1 MGWGTSPFVIAGW
14 DLSPRVRKIYRF
26 TIIHPSVF
34 SPKYVSTLQ
43 PWQDLSIYPFKW
55 KETWFSLLADQM
67 QFLPGTTDG
76 RTGSS
81 CIAGRMCLQMQQH
94 SGFIQCEL
102 WLTRNITTR
111 RKILLGS
118 QILTP
123 CWASSW
129 RSESGIVVQKLMLEI
144 TFLYPDFNLK
154 TLMKCEGDIPKNN
167 CFEVIWEVLDVQKN
181 WKLHCWLCLS
191 MHASVVT
198 YKVFLRHSFARTMW
212 TKEPGRRTAIQKGQQ
227 WNPGLLIKR
236 YWHSW
241 RVKSDSEWLY
251 RK

>member
-1 MGWGTSPFVIAGW
+1 
-14 DLSPRVRKIYRF
+14 
-26 TIIHPSVF
+26 
-34 SPKYVSTLQ
+34 
-43 PWQDLSIYPFKW
+43 
-55 KETWFSLLADQM
+55 M

-129 RSESGIVVQKLMLEI
+129 RSESGIVVQKLRLAYDILRSYIQTLTWRLSWSVREI
-144 TFLYPDFNLK
+144 YRRITTSKSFEKYWMCRRTGNFIAGYVCLCTHPSSPTKSSCAILLPEQCGQRSREGAPPFRRGSNGTQGFWLRDIDIAEEPRMTQSDYIESSEDECGFCAKNLQ
-154 TLMKCEGDIPKNN
+154 DIP
-167 CFEVIWEVLDVQKN
+167 CHIF
-181 WKLHCWLCLS
+181 KLH
-191 MHASVVT
+191 H
-198 YKVFLRHSFARTMW
+198 
-212 TKEPGRRTAIQKGQQ
+212 
-227 WNPGLLIKR
+227 
-236 YWHSW
+236 
-241 RVKSDSEWLY
+241 
-251 RK
+251 